1 MLRVG
6 LTGGL
11 GSGKSTAAKLF
22 AAHGMCA
29 NFVENNISY
38 SKRRGTIRGL
48 HFQAPPH
55 GQAKLVRCMRGSIWD
70 VAVDARKGSPT
81 YGQWVAAIL
90 SAENRRQLFIPA
102 GFLHGFV
109 TLEDETEV
117 AYKVSA
123 LYDAASDGGI
133 KWNDPTLA
141 LPWPLD
147 GRAPLVSDKD
157 AALPSFADFD
167 SPFEYDGVPLRPLAE
182 EAA

>member
-1 MLRVG
+1 
-6 LTGGL
+6 
-11 GSGKSTAAKLF
+11 
-22 AAHGMCA
+22 
-29 NFVENNISY
+29 
-38 SKRRGTIRGL
+38 
-48 HFQAPPH
+48 
-55 GQAKLVRCMRGSIWD
+55 
-70 VAVDARKGSPT
+70 
-81 YGQWVAAIL
+81 
-90 SAENRRQLFIPA
+90 
-102 GFLHGFV
+102 V